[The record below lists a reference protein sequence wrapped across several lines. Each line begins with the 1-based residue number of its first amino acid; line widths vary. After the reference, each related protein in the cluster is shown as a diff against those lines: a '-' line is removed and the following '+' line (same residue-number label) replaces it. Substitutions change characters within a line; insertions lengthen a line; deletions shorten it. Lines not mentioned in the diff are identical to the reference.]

1 MFHHPASSRKGFY
14 TSQKDLM
21 DRIIRA
27 LAVCVVLTLAR
38 VSHAEVTPDK
48 DLPRRGNLSTT
59 FNTGRSVSAAPEP
72 FGFDE
77 LRRDEVSPLS
87 GSISKVKE
95 GHLELKVF
103 NNSKTDTYS
112 VNVEALQLN
121 ENLTVVKR
129 DVFTYTLPP
138 NGSKQQTL
146 VAAPGVK
153 GAELNLDKYTNLT
166 ERRKK
171 AAARATP
178 ATQPTQPK

>member
-1 MFHHPASSRKGFY
+1 
-14 TSQKDLM
+14 M

-38 VSHAEVTPDK
+38 VAYAEVTPDK
-48 DLPRRGNLSTT
+48 DLPKRGNLSTT
-59 FNTGRSVSAAPEP
+59 FNTGRAVSAAPEP

-95 GHLELKVF
+95 GHLDMKVF

-121 ENLTVVKR
+121 ENLDVVKR

-138 NGSKQQTL
+138 NSSKQQTL

-153 GAELNLDKYTNLT
+153 GAELNLDRYTNLT

-171 AAARATP
+171 APARATP
-178 ATQPTQPK
+178 ASQPIQPK

>member
-1 MFHHPASSRKGFY
+1 
-14 TSQKDLM
+14 M

-27 LAVCVVLTLAR
+27 IAVCVVLTVSR

-48 DLPRRGNLSTT
+48 ELPKRGNLSTT

-95 GHLELKVF
+95 GHLELRVF

-153 GAELNLDKYTNLT
+153 GAELNLDRYTNLT
-166 ERRKK
+166 ERKKK
-171 AAARATP
+171 AAARSA
-178 ATQPTQPK
+178 AVAVPTQRK

>member
-1 MFHHPASSRKGFY
+1 
-14 TSQKDLM
+14 M
-21 DRIIRA
+21 DHIVRA
-27 LAVCVVLTLAR
+27 LVVFFALTFAR
-38 VSHAEVTPDK
+38 VSIAQVTPDK
-48 DLPRRGNLSTT
+48 DLPKRGNLSTT

-87 GSISKVKE
+87 GSISKVKD
-95 GHLELKVF
+95 GHLDLKVF
-103 NNSKTDTYS
+103 NNSTTDTYS

-138 NGSKQQTL
+138 GGSKQQTL
-146 VAAPGVK
+146 TAAPGVK
-153 GAELNLDKYTNLT
+153 GAELNLDRYTNLT

-171 AAARATP
+171 AAARKTPAVAATP
-178 ATQPTQPK
+178 GK